1 LQFTNDGLSL
11 WYGTPDAPAPGD
23 GGVVRRTGASLVIG
37 ARPAN
42 PTNSV
47 LVQYRVDGGRVQSIP
62 GREMRTDF
70 DRQVQYFA
78 VAFPP
83 FITGDVVEFSVT
95 MSCAGRQVPA
105 PQLADRFPS
114 KFRLAPKEASTNDA
128 STKPAVQRSG
138 TASVKQRFETKLEF
152 VADVKVYYGA
162 PLYVGDTPT
171 GMRINFLARE
181 GTVKGN
187 GFNGKVLE
195 SSVDSMIVR
204 PDGMGVVRIR
214 AVLGL
219 DDGAVLDV
227 ESGGYVDFGPDGY
240 RKAKNHDLPPHVPI
254 TLSPLITTKHP
265 KYQWLS
271 RVQCIGTGFTHLDGG
286 WASYRVYACVLPPQ

>member
-1 LQFTNDGLSL
+1 MQFTNDGLSI

-23 GGVVRRTGASLVIG
+23 GGVVRRAGVSLVIA

-42 PTNSV
+42 PLNSV
-47 LVQYRVDGGRVQSIP
+47 LVRFRVDGGRVHSVP
-62 GREMRTDF
+62 GREVRTDF

-83 FITGDVVEFSVT
+83 FINGEVVEFSAT
-95 MSCAGRQVPA
+95 LSCVGRRVPA
-105 PQLADRFPS
+105 PQFADRFPS
-114 KFRLAPKEASTNDA
+114 KFRLAPKEPERQPNSQLSIAAPA
-128 STKPAVQRSG
+128 STKA
-138 TASVKQRFETKLEF
+138 RFEAKLEF
-152 VADVKVYYGA
+152 VGEVKIYYGK

-171 GMRINFLARE
+171 GMRINFSAKEGVVE
-181 GTVKGN
+181 GT
-187 GFNGKVLE
+187 GFRGKVLE
-195 SSVDSMIVR
+195 SSTDCMIVR
-204 PDGMGVVRIR
+204 SDGMGVVRIR

-240 RKAKNHDLPPHVPI
+240 RRARNHDLPPHAPI

-271 RVQCIGTGFTHLDGG
+271 RVQCIGTGHTHLDAG
-286 WASYRVYACVLPPQ
+286 WAGYRVYACIVPPI

>member
-1 LQFTNDGLSL
+1 MQFTHDGLSL

-23 GGVVRRTGASLVIG
+23 GGIVRRAGASLVIG
-37 ARPAN
+37 VRPAN

-62 GREMRTDF
+62 GGEVRTDF
-70 DRQVQYFA
+70 DRQVQYFSA
-78 VAFPP
+78 AFPS
-83 FITGDVVEFSVT
+83 FIDGEVVEFSVT
-95 MSCAGRQVPA
+95 LTCAGRQVPA
-105 PQLADRFPS
+105 AHFADRFPS
-114 KFRLAPKEASTNDA
+114 KFRLAPKEALPKEA
-128 STKPAVQRSG
+128 PAKPAVHRG
-138 TASVKQRFETKLEF
+138 GAAAVKQRFAAKLEF
-152 VADVKVYYGA
+152 VGDVKVCYGA

-181 GTVKGN
+181 GTVQGN

-227 ESGGYVDFGPDGY
+227 QSGGYVEFGLDGY
-240 RKAKNHDLPPHVPI
+240 RRAKNHDLPPHVPI
-254 TLSPLITTKHP
+254 TLNPLITTNHP
-265 KYQWLS
+265 KYRWLS
-271 RVQCIGTGFTHLDGG
+271 RVQCIGTGYTHLDGG
-286 WASYRVYACVLPPQ
+286 WASYRVYACIVPPM

>member
-23 GGVVRRTGASLVIG
+23 GGVVRRAGASLVIG
-37 ARPAN
+37 VRPAN

-47 LVQYRVDGGRVQSIP
+47 LVKYRVDGGRVQSIP
-62 GREMRTDF
+62 GREVRTDF

-78 VAFPP
+78 VAFPL
-83 FITGDVVEFSVT
+83 FITGDVVEFAV
-95 MSCAGRQVPA
+95 MLSCVGRQVPA
-105 PQLADRFPS
+105 AHLADRFPS
-114 KFRLAPKEASTNDA
+114 KFRLAPKEASPR
-128 STKPAVQRSG
+128 PAVQRV
-138 TASVKQRFETKLEF
+138 AAAPIKQRFETKLEF
-152 VADVKVYYGA
+152 VGDVKVFYGT

-187 GFNGKVLE
+187 GFAGKVLE

-204 PDGMGVVRIR
+204 SDGMGVVRIR

-240 RKAKNHDLPPHVPI
+240 RRAKDHDLPPHAPI

-271 RVQCIGTGFTHLDGG
+271 RVQCIGTGHTHLDGG
-286 WASYRVYACVLPPQ
+286 WAGYGVYACIVPPL

>member
-1 LQFTNDGLSL
+1 MQFTNDGLSL

-23 GGVVRRTGASLVIG
+23 GGVVRRAGASLVVG
-37 ARPAN
+37 VRPAN
-42 PTNSV
+42 PMNSV
-47 LVQYRVDGGRVQSIP
+47 LVRYRVDGGRVQSIP
-62 GREMRTDF
+62 GREARTDF
-70 DRQVQYFA
+70 ERQVQYFS

-83 FITGDVVEFSVT
+83 FVTGDVVEFSVT
-95 MSCAGRQVPA
+95 LSCVGRQVPA
-105 PQLADRFPS
+105 AQLDDRFPS
-114 KFRLAPKEASTNDA
+114 KFRLAPKEAEP
-128 STKPAVQRSG
+128 KPAVQRS
-138 TASVKQRFETKLEF
+138 AAVSSVKQRFETKLQF
-152 VADVKVYYGA
+152 VGDVKVYYGT

-171 GMRINFLARE
+171 GMRINFSAKE

-195 SSVDSMIVR
+195 ASTDSMIVR
-204 PDGMGVVRIR
+204 SDGMGVVRIR

-240 RKAKNHDLPPHVPI
+240 RRAKNHDLPPHAPI
-254 TLSPLITTKHP
+254 TLGPLITTKHP

-271 RVQCIGTGFTHLDGG
+271 RVQCIGTGHTHLDEG
-286 WASYRVYACVLPPQ
+286 WAGYRVYACILPPT